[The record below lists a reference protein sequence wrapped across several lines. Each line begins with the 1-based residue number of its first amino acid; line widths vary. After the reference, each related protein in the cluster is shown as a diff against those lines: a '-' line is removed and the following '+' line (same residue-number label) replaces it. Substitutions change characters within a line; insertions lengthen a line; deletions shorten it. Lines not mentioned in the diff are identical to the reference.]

1 VSFYTSGAR
10 EMKQNR
16 DAARGHTAQQDG
28 SKLVDMDS
36 ELANIFFYVAI
47 DQTLPKQK
55 CVAPRLTAG
64 CTRAAQY
71 R

>member
-1 VSFYTSGAR
+1 
-10 EMKQNR
+10 MKQNR

-36 ELANIFFYVAI
+36 PASCHELAKIFFCVAI

-64 CTRAAQY
+64 CIRAAQY